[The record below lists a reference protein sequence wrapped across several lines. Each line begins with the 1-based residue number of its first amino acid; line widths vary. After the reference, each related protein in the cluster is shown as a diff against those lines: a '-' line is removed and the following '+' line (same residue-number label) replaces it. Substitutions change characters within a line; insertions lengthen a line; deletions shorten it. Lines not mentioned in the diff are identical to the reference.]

1 MLNSCQNWTIIRERF
16 FLDLQLGHTF
26 PVSIFWKIPLAN
38 LEIWKTQQRGG
49 IIPSLEEPETL
60 YLKPLLCWTMA
71 VLYSK
76 WVSTTPTILVEL
88 LVLACFHLPPPD
100 DSALGLPFQKRAQEI
115 GLHGTVSSGILA
127 GWRAARDWGED
138 GGRVATSGPTTQTRH
153 EVCSHGGDLGWC
165 GVWWDQ
171 GGALDNTQ

>member
-88 LVLACFHLPPPD
+88 LVLACFHLPPQMIVLLV
-100 DSALGLPFQKRAQEI
+100 SHSKRGLKKLVSMALWVVASWQVD
-115 GLHGTVSSGILA
+115 GLHET
-127 GWRAARDWGED
+127 
-138 GGRVATSGPTTQTRH
+138 GGRMEDEWPQVDRQHRH
-153 EVCSHGGDLGWC
+153 VMKSVPM
-165 GVWWDQ
+165 GV
-171 GGALDNTQ
+171 T

>member
-1 MLNSCQNWTIIRERF
+1 MPKLDHYKRTIFFRFTTWTHFSRLYFLKDSLSKFRNMKNTAERGDHSFPWGTRNS
-16 FLDLQLGHTF
+16 L
-26 PVSIFWKIPLAN
+26 
-38 LEIWKTQQRGG
+38 
-49 IIPSLEEPETL
+49 PETFA
-60 YLKPLLCWTMA
+60 LLNNGRI
-71 VLYSK
+71 VLQVDAHHPHY
-76 WVSTTPTILVEL
+76 TGRTPG
-88 LVLACFHLPPPD
+88 ACLLPPAPPR